1 MTRRLSQSLHTPNLC
16 ERSRLIEMRFRRLAM
31 KQPTPRR
38 CPNGASCG
46 STFRS
51 RLCATTTSSSLRRVV
66 RFIARA
72 KPEIIWDHHSG
83 RLLPLQ
89 VAIPYFLS
97 MHYRGVLPPEW
108 RFLPLFISLDIAHN
122 VTTAF
127 FLQTLKFHKFI
138 SATTFSFAFNTTA
151 YIGSAMLLYYYLTQP
166 VDPIAFFPA
175 VAGCLMNLY
184 FVYPKRGE
192 PRLIQFIV
200 ALLALSPHTFRLA
213 MDGDKFLPGVP
224 GPSLAAGF
232 VAVLAIVA
240 WGLDP
245 GLARRLTSWNTR
257 FASSGSTLS
266 HVLVLLGGAPLSA
279 RAIRFFLHP
288 RRSLIVSTGGLFAF
302 VLLNP
307 LIKWQVKST

>member
-184 FVYPKRGE
+184 FVFTRHLHDGE
-192 PRLIQFIV
+192 LTQTSKTTRTAV
-200 ALLALSPHTFRLA
+200 ARR
-213 MDGDKFLPGVP
+213 V
-224 GPSLAAGF
+224 
-232 VAVLAIVA
+232 VA
-240 WGLDP
+240 WRAA
-245 GLARRLTSWNTR
+245 AR
-257 FASSGSTLS
+257 A
-266 HVLVLLGGAPLSA
+266 SA
-279 RAIRFFLHP
+279 RASLLDLTTGRP
-288 RRSLIVSTGGLFAF
+288 REPGC
-302 VLLNP
+302 
-307 LIKWQVKST
+307 

>member
-1 MTRRLSQSLHTPNLC
+1 
-16 ERSRLIEMRFRRLAM
+16 
-31 KQPTPRR
+31 
-38 CPNGASCG
+38 
-46 STFRS
+46 
-51 RLCATTTSSSLRRVV
+51 
-66 RFIARA
+66 
-72 KPEIIWDHHSG
+72 
-83 RLLPLQ
+83 

-175 VAGCLMNLY
+175 VAGCLMNLF

-266 HVLVLLGGAPLSA
+266 HVLVLLGG
-279 RAIRFFLHP
+279 
-288 RRSLIVSTGGLFAF
+288 GLFAF

-307 LIKWQVKST
+307 LIKWQVGRLIGRENAHLDHLTAGRFSVLNDKIAKAKKSDEPVPSEDKASEVDAAPTTAAALAN